1 MRLSGAALCPF
12 TVAAAAAQY
21 NAGPYTQAPPPPE
34 GYPAQQT
41 PYKPGFEPK
50 PGYEGKPP
58 Y

>member
-1 MRLSGAALCPF
+1 MRFLGGALLPSAVA
-12 TVAAAAAQY
+12 VAAAQH
-21 NAGPYTQAPPPPE
+21 NAGPYTQAPPPPG
-34 GYPAQQT
+34 GYPAQET